1 MPTPMPHWNRWP
13 TAGLGML
20 DPHETPLL
28 TMLPR
33 RRRLRI
39 YRSGQRAPRA
49 VRGFHAFGYRP
60 RTRKVEW
67 SDKRLAP

>member
-1 MPTPMPHWNRWP
+1 MPTPMPHWDRWP

-20 DPHETPLL
+20 DLRETPLL
-28 TMLPR
+28 KMLPR

-39 YRSGQRAPRA
+39 YRARHLAPRA

-67 SDKRLAP
+67 SDERLAP

>member
-1 MPTPMPHWNRWP
+1 
-13 TAGLGML
+13 L
-20 DPHETPLL
+20 DLHETPLL
-28 TMLPR
+28 KMLPR